1 MSAVRPT
8 NLQSYSKE
16 LKNNKKESDQG
27 KLEPGSTD
35 KLVNLPL
42 YNKFTNPGTDETKVA
57 VIIIP
62 HQRNNPAI
70 INNTVQRSGTKLIIT
85 RQFTKHQTEV

>member
-16 LKNNKKESDQG
+16 LKNNKKQSDQG

-42 YNKFTNPGTDETKVA
+42 YSKFTNPGTDETKVA
-57 VIIIP
+57 VIIIL
-62 HQRNNPAI
+62 HKRNNPAT
-70 INNTVQRSGTKLIIT
+70 INNTVQRSGT
-85 RQFTKHQTEV
+85 